1 MTDPELEQSRAEFA
15 ARVER
20 RYSARA
26 QPPSVGKGSPVALL
40 TIGVV
45 STVVLVAAAF
55 ALGGGLLLVPAL
67 LPLATVIG
75 VLAARGVVDRRT
87 HGR

>member
-20 RYSARA
+20 RYAARA
-26 QPPSVGKGSPVALL
+26 QRPSMGKGSPVALL
-40 TIGVV
+40 SIGVV

-75 VLAARGVVDRRT
+75 VLAARRVVDRRT
-87 HGR
+87 RAR

>member
-20 RYSARA
+20 RYAARA
-26 QPPSVGKGSPVALL
+26 QRPSVGKGSPVALL

-87 HGR
+87 